1 MATIRLE
8 KPTKDRVQSLRL
20 RLSNIA
26 GELLTYGDVVNLLI
40 NRYESFTPNPEYVK
54 PQDFEGA
61 E

>member
-1 MATIRLE
+1 M
-8 KPTKDRVQSLRL
+8 
-20 RLSNIA
+20 SNIA